1 MFDSLRDL
9 TRSPEV
15 KRQEAL
21 SAYLDDALS
30 PAERRRVEAE
40 LAQDAELRAQM
51 AEMRAWQQQLRT
63 LPNRSVPRNF
73 VLDPAS
79 YSLPRREPLG
89 RAYPALRVATAMAA
103 IMFVIALGAL
113 LGGVSTTTMPAAPAA
128 MEVAQSGA
136 EAQTVVEELQM
147 DTAVEESAAEAA
159 PAAALIAPAEGA
171 EIPLAEPLS
180 QSPGEEFPLDEAMAA
195 DSVVEGG
202 GELATAKVPEDAPLA
217 QAADETMA
225 MEAEPESARSVEEAQ
240 PPAPAEQQ
248 TSEEVQARQQANLL
262 LLATAVLGLLLMGL
276 FFLTLLARRQS

>member
-30 PAERRRVEAE
+30 PAERQSVEAE

-73 VLDPAS
+73 VLDPAA
-79 YSLPRREPLG
+79 YSPPRREPLG

-113 LGGVSTTTMPAAPAA
+113 LGGVSMTTMPAAPAA
-128 MEVAQSGA
+128 MEVVQSGA
-136 EAQTVVEELQM
+136 EAQTVVEELQIE
-147 DTAVEESAAEAA
+147 TAVEESAAEAA

-171 EIPLAEPLS
+171 EIPL
-180 QSPGEEFPLDEAMAA
+180 DEVMAA

-225 MEAEPESARSVEEAQ
+225 MDAEPESARSVEEAQ
-240 PPAPAEQQ
+240 PPAPVEEQ
-248 TSEEVQARQQANLL
+248 TRDETQARQQANLL
-262 LLATAVLGLLLMGL
+262 LLVTVVLGSLLMGL
-276 FFLTLLARRQS
+276 LFLTLLARRQR